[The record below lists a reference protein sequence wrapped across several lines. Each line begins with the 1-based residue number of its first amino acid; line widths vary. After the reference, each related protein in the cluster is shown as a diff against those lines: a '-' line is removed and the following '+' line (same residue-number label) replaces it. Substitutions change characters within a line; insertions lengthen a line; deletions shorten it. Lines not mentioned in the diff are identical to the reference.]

1 MLDGL
6 ELLTVDEMSAADR
19 AAVAAGVSIE
29 TLMDNAGRAV
39 VAALL
44 ARYAPQPTAVLCGPG
59 NNGGDGFV
67 VAVELAARGWPVT
80 LAAARPLVDYA
91 GAAGVH
97 AARWR
102 GPVHA
107 LAPEGLDGVTLGV
120 RSTARPRR
128 CCARSSAAGSPWSR
142 STCRAACTATPV

>member
-1 MLDGL
+1 
-6 ELLTVDEMSAADR
+6 MSAADR

-107 LAPEGLDGVTLGV
+107 LAPEVLDGVTLVVDPLFGPGPNRPV
-120 RSTARPRR
+120 DGAAAPPARPVHPPRV
-128 CCARSSAAGSPWSR
+128 ALGRS
-142 STCRAACTATPV
+142 